1 MNRCTLVRKRV
12 RDCMRFTNPFVVMNE
27 GSLLCHLLGAHR
39 ARFGLDDGKPT
50 HRNEVQTDPSD
61 GLPDHRTKELAAV
74 FEAYCCFGQT
84 SGSGSTLDSSQMNKL
99 AKESGLLS
107 IVPAAEIDV
116 LFSKVK
122 TSGARRIDFDQFR
135 ALLGLI
141 CRESSDFSKVVDQI
155 VEAGFPVINAT
166 VMPTLL
172 DLMIARIS
180 IKMVSCS
187 RSRRFRACTTS

>member
-1 MNRCTLVRKRV
+1 MDDEKPSNR
-12 RDCMRFTNPFVVMNE
+12 
-27 GSLLCHLLGAHR
+27 GA
-39 ARFGLDDGKPT
+39 
-50 HRNEVQTDPSD
+50 PSD
-61 GLPDHRTKELAAV
+61 TVPEYRTKDLAAV

-107 IVPAAEIDV
+107 VVPAAEIDV

-135 ALLGLI
+135 ALLGLLSNA
-141 CRESSDFSKVVDQI
+141 SSDYCKLVDQI

-166 VMPTLL
+166 VT
-172 DLMIARIS
+172 
-180 IKMVSCS
+180 
-187 RSRRFRACTTS
+187 